1 MNIKRTAAIFKQRE
15 RTNVMEKE
23 FLERCSSCGFTA
35 DELERLKAGETVVSY
50 RFIPDLNELSRTFCR
65 ADDKIRNARDK
76 VFFSSRDIQIRS
88 RLGQGIHDRAEAI
101 LFARGKPQSQSDID
115 GMKIH
120 QPHPVKLYA
129 VKELVVAKNEC
140 VDFSAF
146 SDDFKLRLVD
156 DLLCSVTIDRL
167 VLEEN
172 ASVCIKGNLFS
183 LWCHSVVKNGSGNK
197 PDILILPTQFSYSQG
212 FRGYGESFDGENG
225 CGGKDG
231 HDGYNNHTP
240 DTRNCL
246 LGNLHFGGERGVKNG
261 GDGED
266 GTDGENGGRGLGG
279 GALKTAEL
287 FFYEIYT
294 KPGER
299 LYIKAKG
306 GDGGNGGNGGRGGN
320 GGNGGSNGDAYRVYT
335 PEKILSFKKGKR
347 GNGGNGGNGGRGG
360 NGGNGG
366 ICSNVFVE
374 VPAYMLEKIICVSE
388 SGKGGVGGKG
398 GAPGTGGKGEVDGRH
413 GMRGVD
419 GKDGHDRAA
428 PPMYINSKRIM

>member
-1 MNIKRTAAIFKQRE
+1 MG
-15 RTNVMEKE
+15 KE
-23 FLERCSSCGFTA
+23 FWERCKSCGFTA
-35 DELERLKAGETVVSY
+35 DELESLKAGETVVSY
-50 RFIPDLNELSRTFCR
+50 RFIPDLDELSKIFCR
-65 ADDKIRNARDK
+65 ADDKIRDARDK

-129 VKELVVAKNEC
+129 VEELVVGKNEC

-146 SDDFKLRLVD
+146 SDDFNLRLVD
-156 DLLCSVTIDRL
+156 DLFCSVTIDRL

-183 LWCHSVVKNGSGNK
+183 FWCRSVVKKGGEDK

-212 FRGYGESFDGENG
+212 FKGYGESFDGENG
-225 CGGKDG
+225 CSGKDG
-231 HDGYNNHTP
+231 HDGYDNYTP
-240 DTRNCL
+240 YTRNCL
-246 LGNLHFGGERGVKNG
+246 LGNLHFGDERGVKNG

-266 GTDGENGGRGLGG
+266 GTDGENGKNGLGG
-279 GALKTAEL
+279 GAVKTAEL
-287 FFYEIYT
+287 FFNEIHT
-294 KPGER
+294 EPSER

-306 GDGGNGGNGGRGGN
+306 GDGGNGGNGGNGGRGGN
-320 GGNGGSNGDAYRVYT
+320 GGNGGDAYSVYT
-335 PEKILSFKKGKR
+335 PEKILSFEKGKR
-347 GNGGNGGNGGRGG
+347 GRGGNGGNGGRGG

-366 ICSNVFVE
+366 ICSNIFVE
-374 VPAYMLEKIICVSE
+374 VPVCLLDKIMCVSE
-388 SGKGGVGGKG
+388 GGRGGVGGKG
-398 GAPGTGGKGEVDGRH
+398 GAPGTGGKGQADGRD
-413 GMRGVD
+413 GIRGGD

-428 PPMYINSKRIM
+428 PPMYINSKSIM